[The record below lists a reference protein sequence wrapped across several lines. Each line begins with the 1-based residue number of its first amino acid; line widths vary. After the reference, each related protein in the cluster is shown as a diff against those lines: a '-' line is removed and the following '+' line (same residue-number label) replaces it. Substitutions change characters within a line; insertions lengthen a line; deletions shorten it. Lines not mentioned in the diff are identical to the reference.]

1 MDYPELVKLI
11 PAEKWGPI
19 SDQLINLILA
29 SKNEEKMPRQIADTI
44 LLHMKN
50 GNSESK
56 SGLAALLEASVLL
69 EPEKAMNAFC
79 ELQLPTVAEQ
89 IKAKIA
95 TMTAE
100 AI

>member
-1 MDYPELVKLI
+1 VDYSELVELI
-11 PAEKWGPI
+11 PAEKWGPV
-19 SDQLINLILA
+19 SDQLTNLILA
-29 SKNEEKMPRQIADTI
+29 SKNEEKMPRHLADVI

-50 GNSESK
+50 DNIESK
-56 SGLAALLEASVLL
+56 SGLAALLEASMLL
-69 EPEKAMNAFC
+69 EPEKAMNAFS

-100 AI
+100 AL

>member
-1 MDYPELVKLI
+1 MDYPDLVKLI
-11 PAEKWGPI
+11 PGEKWGPT

-29 SKNEEKMPRQIADTI
+29 SKNEEKMPRQLADTI

-50 GNSESK
+50 GNSKSK

-79 ELQLPTVAEQ
+79 ILQLPTVAEQ

-100 AI
+100 AL